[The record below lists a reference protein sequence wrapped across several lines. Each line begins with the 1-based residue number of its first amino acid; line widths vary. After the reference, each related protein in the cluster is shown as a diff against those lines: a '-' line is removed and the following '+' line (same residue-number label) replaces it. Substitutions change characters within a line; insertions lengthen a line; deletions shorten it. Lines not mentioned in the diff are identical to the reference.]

1 MVQVHKAEV
10 TKQIR
15 RYDGSLIRQAECVVG
30 DEQGVIDMLAINDQ
44 IDKVKIGEVIT
55 VRNGLAKVLK
65 ETGHIKLI
73 VDKWGKVETAQGV
86 NIGNIN
92 LSNNISAVE
101 YELVP
106 ATKRQ

>member
-1 MVQVHKAEV
+1 M

-15 RYDGSLIRQAECVVG
+15 RYDGTQIRQAECVVG
-30 DEQGVIDMLAINDQ
+30 DEQGVVDMLAINDQ
-44 IDKVKIGEVIT
+44 IDKVIVGEVIT

-65 ETGHIKLI
+65 ETGRIKLI

>member
-1 MVQVHKAEV
+1 
-10 TKQIR
+10 
-15 RYDGSLIRQAECVVG
+15 VG
-30 DEQGVIDMLAINDQ
+30 DEQGVVDMLAINDQ
-44 IDKVKIGEVIT
+44 IDKVKVGDVIT

-65 ETGHIKLI
+65 ETGRIKLI

-92 LSNNISAVE
+92 LANNISGVE

-106 ATKRQ
+106 AATGGKRQ

>member
-1 MVQVHKAEV
+1 
-10 TKQIR
+10 
-15 RYDGSLIRQAECVVG
+15 VG
-30 DEQGVIDMLAINDQ
+30 DEQGVVDMLAINDQ
-44 IDKVKIGEVIT
+44 IDKVKVGEVIT

-65 ETGHIKLI
+65 ETGRIKLI

-92 LSNNISAVE
+92 LSNNISGVE

-106 ATKRQ
+106 ASKRQ

>member
-1 MVQVHKAEV
+1 M

-15 RYDGSLIRQAECVVG
+15 RYDGTQIRQAECVVG
-30 DEQGVIDMLAINDQ
+30 DEQGVVDMLAINDQ
-44 IDKVKIGEVIT
+44 IDKVTVGEVIT

-65 ETGHIKLI
+65 ETGRIKLI

-92 LSNNISAVE
+92 LSNNISGVE

-106 ATKRQ
+106 ASKRQ

>member
-1 MVQVHKAEV
+1 
-10 TKQIR
+10 
-15 RYDGSLIRQAECVVG
+15 VG
-30 DEQGVIDMLAINDQ
+30 DEQGVVDMLAINDQ
-44 IDKVKIGEVIT
+44 IDKVKVGEVIT

-65 ETGHIKLI
+65 ETGRIKLI

-92 LSNNISAVE
+92 LSNNISGVE

-106 ATKRQ
+106 ASKRQWGAALMP

>member
-1 MVQVHKAEV
+1 M

-15 RYDGSLIRQAECVVG
+15 RYDGSQIRQAECVVG
-30 DEQGVIDMLAINDQ
+30 DEQGVVDMLAINDQ
-44 IDKVKIGEVIT
+44 IDKVKVGDVIT

-65 ETGHIKLI
+65 ETGRIKLI

-86 NIGNIN
+86 NVGNIN
-92 LSNNISAVE
+92 LANNISGVE

-106 ATKRQ
+106 AGKRQ

>member
-1 MVQVHKAEV
+1 M

-15 RYDGSLIRQAECVVG
+15 RYDGTQIRQAECVVG
-30 DEQGVIDMLAINDQ
+30 DDQGVVDMLAINDQ
-44 IDKVKIGEVIT
+44 IDKVKVGEVIT

-65 ETGHIKLI
+65 ETGRIKLI

-92 LSNNISAVE
+92 LSNNISGVE

-106 ATKRQ
+106 ASKRQ

>member
-1 MVQVHKAEV
+1 M

-15 RYDGSLIRQAECVVG
+15 RYDGTQIRQAECVVG
-30 DEQGVIDMLAINDQ
+30 DEQGVVDMLAINDQ
-44 IDKVKIGEVIT
+44 IDKVKVGEVIT

-65 ETGHIKLI
+65 ETGRIKLI

-92 LSNNISAVE
+92 LSNNISGVE

-106 ATKRQ
+106 ASKRQ